1 MSVLEILDT
10 LVLKPLQLIFEVV
23 YIITN
28 RITGNPG
35 MSIVILSLLMNFLVL
50 PLYMR
55 ADAMQEEERETEKRL
70 EKGVSH
76 IKKTFRGDERMM
88 MLQTYYRQNDYK
100 PTYVLKGAVSLFL
113 EIPFFIAAY
122 RFLSTLQLL
131 NGVSFGPVADLGRP
145 DGMLSFAGVTVN
157 VLPIIMTAVNLV
169 SCVIFTKGSTLKS
182 KIQLY
187 AMALFFLVF
196 LYSSPSGLVFYWTL
210 NNVFSLVKTCFYK
223 MKNPRGVLAVMAALA
238 GIGVLVYGLFF
249 CAGATGKMK
258 AFFALCALLMQIPI
272 LGKILRGGILSKKF
286 GKFFA
291 GTGGNNADKGR
302 IKAACDKKI
311 FAAGGVF
318 LAVLLGALIPSAVIA
333 SSPQE
338 FVDITYYYNPLW
350 FVVSSFCLAFGI
362 FVIWLGVFYHLV
374 GPSAKF
380 IFDKAIW
387 ILSGAAVI
395 NYMFFAKDMGI
406 LNSKLKFDNGVDFT
420 KETQLLNGFV
430 LLAVA
435 AVFYFIFK
443 FGHKHVRQILATGI
457 IAIAVMSAVNIVNI
471 QTSIAGVKEQALE
484 YGAETPRFSL
494 SKDGKNVI
502 VLMLDRAMGQYV
514 PYIFDEKPELKEQF
528 SGFTH
533 YANTIS
539 FGGSTNF
546 GAPALFGGYEY
557 TPVEMNKRSD
567 EPLVSKHNEAL
578 KVMPV
583 LFDEN
588 DYDVTVCDPSYA
600 NYKWIPDLSIY
611 DDYPDIQTYITKGKF
626 TTVSSKLQD
635 IKDNKRN
642 FFCYG
647 IMKAVPLCLQEVMYN
662 EGMYNKEVY
671 VQADYTGDDMLTYS
685 EQTIYDEHTA
695 VGMNSEFM
703 QSYNVIE
710 ALPYITDV
718 SKNQTNTF
726 LMMAND
732 MTHQTMMLQ
741 KPDYIPKNNI
751 DNTEYDTNV
760 NGGLKIETDM
770 QIRHYHS
777 NMAAM
782 VQLGKWFDYM
792 RKNGV
797 YDNTRI
803 ILVSDHGFPLHQIE
817 DLQYDDGEDMAL
829 FYPLLMVKDFNS
841 EGFTTSDEFMTNG
854 DVATLAMKGI
864 IDNPVNPFTG
874 KVINSAEKTAHD
886 QYIVTQAEWDVN
898 INNGNTYQPAKWYSV
913 HDNIWDMKNWRI
925 AAENAV
931 LPFEN

>member
-55 ADAMQEEERETEKRL
+55 ADAMQEEEREIEKRL

-223 MKNPRGVLAVMAALA
+223 MKNPRGVLAVMSAFA

-249 CAGATGKMK
+249 CAKATGKMK
-258 AFFALCALLMQIPI
+258 AFFALCALLMQIPV
-272 LGKILRGGILSKKF
+272 LCKMLRGGILSKKF

-374 GPSAKF
+374 GTSSKS
-380 IFDKAIW
+380 IFDKAVW
-387 ILSGAAVI
+387 IFSGTAVI
-395 NYMFFAKDMGI
+395 DYMFFAKDMGI

-420 KETQLLNGFV
+420 KGAQFLNGFV

-443 FGHKHVRQILATGI
+443 FGHKHVGQILATGI

-471 QTSIAGVKEQALE
+471 QTSIAGVKNQALE
-484 YGAETPRFSL
+484 YANKTPRFSL

-528 SGFTH
+528 SGFTY
-533 YANTIS
+533 YANTVS
-539 FGGSTNF
+539 FGKFTNF

-557 TPVEMNKRSD
+557 TPVEMNRRSD

-600 NYKWIPDLSIY
+600 NYELIPDLSIY
-611 DDYPDIQTYITKGKF
+611 DDYPDIQKYVATGKF

-635 IKDNKRN
+635 IKDNKRK

-647 IMKAVPLCLQEVMYN
+647 IMKAVPLCLQKVIYN
-662 EGMYNKEVY
+662 DGRYNIY
-671 VQADYTGDDMLTYS
+671 MPTYS
-685 EQTIYDEHTA
+685 EQIIFDEHTA
-695 VGMNSEFM
+695 MGIGLSFM
-703 QSYNVIE
+703 QPYSVIE
-710 ALPYITDV
+710 SLPYITDI
-718 SKNQTNTF
+718 SKNYTNTF
-726 LMMAND
+726 LIMAND
-732 MTHQTMMLQ
+732 MTHNPVMLQ
-741 KPDYIPKNNI
+741 KPDYVPKNNV
-751 DNTEYDTNV
+751 DNTEYDTRDY
-760 NGGLKIETDM
+760 GKLKMRTDT
-770 QIRHYHS
+770 QIGHYHS

-782 VQLGKWFDYM
+782 VLLGKWFDYM
-792 RKNGV
+792 RENGV

-803 ILVSDHGFPLHQIE
+803 ILVSDHGVGAYHME
-817 DLQYDDGEDMAL
+817 DLQYDDGEDMAY

-841 EGFTTSDEFMTNG
+841 EGFTISDEFMTNA
-854 DVATLAMKGI
+854 DVATLATKGI

-874 KVINSAEKTAHD
+874 KLINSDEKTAHD
-886 QYIVTQAEWDVN
+886 QYIIASGEWNVN
-898 INNGNTYQPAKWYSV
+898 TNNGNTYQPAKWYSV
-913 HDNIWDMKNWRI
+913 HDNIWDMKNWKI

>member
-10 LVLKPLQLIFEVV
+10 LVLKPLQLLFEVV

-55 ADAMQEEERETEKRL
+55 ADAMQEDERQTEKKL
-70 EKGVSH
+70 EKGVAH
-76 IKKTFRGDERMM
+76 IKRTFRGDERMM

-131 NGVSFGPVADLGRP
+131 NGVSFGPIANLGMP
-145 DGMLSFAGVTVN
+145 DGMLSFGGVTVN
-157 VLPIIMTAVNLV
+157 VLPVIMTAVNLV

-223 MKNPRGVLAVMAALA
+223 MKNPRGVLAVMASLA
-238 GIGVLVYGLFF
+238 GIGVLVYGLIF

-258 AFFALCALLMQIPI
+258 AFFALCALLMQIP
-272 LGKILRGGILSKKF
+272 LLYKSLRGGILSEKF
-286 GKFFA
+286 QRFFA
-291 GTGGNNADKGR
+291 GTGGNNADKSGIR
-302 IKAACDKKI
+302 AASDKKI
-311 FAAGGVF
+311 FAAGGIF

-350 FVVSSFCLAFGI
+350 FVVSSSCLAFGI

-380 IFDKAIW
+380 VFDKAIW
-387 ILSGAAVI
+387 IISGAAVI
-395 NYMFFAKDMGI
+395 DYMFFAKDMGI
-406 LNSKLKFDNGVDFT
+406 LNSKLQFDNGVDFT
-420 KETQLLNGFV
+420 KGAQLLNGLV
-430 LLAVA
+430 LLAAA

-443 FGHKHVRQILATGI
+443 FGHKHVRQILVTGI

-471 QTSIAGVKEQALE
+471 QSSIAGVKEQAME
-484 YGAETPRFSL
+484 YGADTPRFSL
-494 SKDGKNVI
+494 SREGKNVI

-514 PYIFDEKPELKEQF
+514 PYIFDEKPELKEKF

-557 TPVEMNKRSD
+557 TPVEMNRRSD

-583 LFDEN
+583 LFDKN

-611 DDYPDIQTYITKGKF
+611 DDYPDIKTYITKGRF

-647 IMKAVPLCLQEVMYN
+647 IMKAVPLCFQEAMYN

-671 VQADYTGDDMLTYS
+671 VQADYTGDDMLVYS

-710 ALPYITDV
+710 ALPYITDI

-726 LMMAND
+726 MMMSND

-751 DNTEYDTNV
+751 DNTEYDTDAD
-760 NGGLKIETDM
+760 GGLKIETDM

-782 VQLGKWFDYM
+782 VQLAKWFDYM
-792 RKNGV
+792 RENGV

-803 ILVSDHGFPLHQIE
+803 ILVSDHAFPLHQIE
-817 DLQYDDGEDMAL
+817 ALQYDDGEDMAL

-841 EGFTTSDEFMTNG
+841 EGFTTSDEFMTNA
-854 DVATLAMKGI
+854 DVPTLAMKGI

-874 KVINSAEKTAHD
+874 KAVDSSEKTAHD
-886 QYIVTQAEWDVN
+886 QYIVTQGEWDVN

-913 HDNIWDMKNWRI
+913 HDNIWDMKNWKI